1 MIHSVVGA
9 AERCG
14 PCALSSLSGLPAST
28 WEDRPMGL
36 GEFALIADA
45 ADAVRL
51 PHSDFALGRV
61 LGAFGNR
68 ALSECEEGRYDGA
81 WLLLLG
87 ENHTRS
93 PVSLSSLRPYADG
106 CVAVGCRRCL
116 ALGCSECG
124 RW

>member
-45 ADAVRL
+45 AVRL

-87 ENHTRS
+87 DGRGPDFEVHAAA
-93 PVSLSSLRPYADG
+93 VS
-106 CVAVGCRRCL
+106 
-116 ALGCSECG
+116 CSYETIPTHA
-124 RW
+124 R